1 MWCFGKSS
9 FDFTRP
15 YFFVQKLN
23 WVILDLLERLG
34 GVLSICIMIESMG
47 GYGTIQKFIF
57 LTLIILCFLQN
68 VPRAIK

>member
-1 MWCFGKSS
+1 MWCLGKSS

-15 YFFVQKLN
+15 YFFVQNLN

-34 GVLSICIMIESMG
+34 GVSSIRIMIESMG

-57 LTLIILCFLQN
+57 LTLIILCLLQN
-68 VPRAIK
+68 VPRAMK